1 MLVLVMDYGMLTL
14 IYGASRVRVP
24 EFVHLLCPGLM
35 TCDIRSKNTK
45 RCVQELVRQD
55 VRISIPWGIPFDIL
69 CRLRRDRYH
78 RLIRS
83 ARPYALRLPH
93 WFNGDAWAG
102 AATMLSCPKTP
113 DVSPL
118 SATPTAIRY

>member
-24 EFVHLLCPGLM
+24 EFVHLLCSGLM
-35 TCDIRSKNTK
+35 FDIRSTNT
-45 RCVQELVRQD
+45 RRFVQELVGQVIQACQAD
-55 VRISIPWGIPFDIL
+55 
-69 CRLRRDRYH
+69 H

-93 WFNGDAWAG
+93 GFNGDAWAG
-102 AATMLSCPKTP
+102 AATMLSCPNTS
-113 DVSPL
+113 DVFPL

>member
-1 MLVLVMDYGMLTL
+1 MLVRVMDCGMLTL
-14 IYGASRVRVP
+14 IYAGSRVRVP
-24 EFVHLLCPGLM
+24 EFIHLLCPRLM
-35 TCDIRSKNTK
+35 NCNIRPKDSK
-45 RCVQELVRQD
+45 RFVQELVR
-55 VRISIPWGIPFDIL
+55 RIVKACWAG
-69 CRLRRDRYH
+69 H